1 MKWNEF
7 HQAIFS
13 TTVEVRTIEC
23 ISDSSWLTREKKQ
36 TLSAMTMQKV
46 ETMTMQKIM
55 QQIMQKMETMTMQ
68 KRGQV
73 VFNWRAQFGQVL
85 RQILWCVCAG
95 LHNLWLPGSRAAR
108 KWRENKKMKRK
119 WREIH
124 SRHFLIFTLFRPS
137 LSISYIKIVPFCCK
151 MLNTALLSRMSQK
164 S

>member
-13 TTVEVRTIEC
+13 TTVEVRTIEY

-119 WREIH
+119 WRQFH
-124 SRHFLIFTLFRPS
+124 SVPHFLFISS
-137 LSISYIKIVPFCCK
+137 LSFHFLYKK
-151 MLNTALLSRMSQK
+151 LSHFVAK
-164 S
+164 C

>member
-73 VFNWRAQFGQVL
+73 VFNWRAQFSHRSGASTISEGGDNDNAKSGCFEQESSLLTSVTCWDKFCDAFV
-85 RQILWCVCAG
+85 QGCTSCG
-95 LHNLWLPGSRAAR
+95 CRAAR
-108 KWRENKKMKRK
+108 KWRENKKTKRK
-119 WREIH
+119 WRE
-124 SRHFLIFTLFRPS
+124 
-137 LSISYIKIVPFCCK
+137 YEE
-151 MLNTALLSRMSQK
+151 MEGE
-164 S
+164 